1 MCNPYKEILNLSG
14 TLLVLATS
22 PSPLHVRTHF
32 TNNVILNWSK
42 LRPWIQPVMFV
53 DDIGSSIAEMAK
65 QNGWLIR
72 PVPRRRS
79 NIPVFKDL
87 ILETS
92 TINPSSPLVGF
103 ANDDILFAYNI
114 ITTIAVIL
122 ESLVTIREQFVF
134 ITGRRRNVDGELIGR
149 IDDVDCPQIVYLLG
163 KDRSAFSQD
172 SADYFLFSS
181 NTVRKYWAEMP
192 EFVIG
197 RAGYD
202 NWIISSA
209 VARNATAIE
218 ATETITALHQTGEDG
233 IRSGVFLPGHKNR
246 TDLNLNRDLIP
257 DFDYSAG
264 YQYCNGWMTNSVCS
278 ERRYQF
284 KSLPKRCITLTKRTR
299 IK

>member
-1 MCNPYKEILNLSG
+1 TWPKTTKD
-14 TLLVLATS
+14 TLIIGEENVSRITATPHQNVQLES
-22 PSPLHVRTHF
+22 FPGARFQHF
-32 TNNVILNWSK
+32 TDMLKDKSFVVGADNTCIL
-42 LRPWIQPVMFV
+42 R
-53 DDIGSSIAEMAK
+53 
-65 QNGWLIR
+65 NGWLIR